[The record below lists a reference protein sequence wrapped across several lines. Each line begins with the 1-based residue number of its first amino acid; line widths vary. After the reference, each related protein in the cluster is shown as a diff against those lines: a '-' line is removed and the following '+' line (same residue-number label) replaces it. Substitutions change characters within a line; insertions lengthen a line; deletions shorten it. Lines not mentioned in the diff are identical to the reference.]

1 MKIAFKKKILALYAI
16 VSIKEIILLINLNQF
31 ASTWASITKIAF
43 KKKILALHAIVFIEK
58 ITLLINL
65 N

>member
-1 MKIAFKKKILALYAI
+1 VFKKTKLALY
-16 VSIKEIILLINLNQF
+16 
-31 ASTWASITKIAF
+31 
-43 KKKILALHAIVFIEK
+43 AIVFIEK